1 MVVCAKTTVPFWPV
15 PMSMLVFGTFL
26 LSGLAGGRLA
36 ASMIVLYLLEGAA
49 GLPVFA
55 SAADGGAG
63 FLSLVGPTGGYLAG
77 FAVAAFVS
85 GEWIRRAGLKGSVA
99 SVLPMLAGLALIY
112 GLGCLWLSQ
121 FVGWTSAWAVG
132 VLPFLLGDLLKV
144 GLAAAAVMLLTRKA
158 KRARRMNT

>member
-1 MVVCAKTTVPFWPV
+1 
-15 PMSMLVFGTFL
+15 
-26 LSGLAGGRLA
+26 
-36 ASMIVLYLLEGAA
+36 
-49 GLPVFA
+49 VFA

-99 SVLPMLAGLALIY
+99 SVLPMLAGLVLIY

-158 KRARRMNT
+158 KRA